1 MEGEKSLEKKLAK
14 IPYPAIALGMAG
26 MITGAAYFFVYLA
39 KFLYTI
45 PRDFDLPWLFV
56 FALVFLAILVKKRV
70 KTMKSDSKPAL
81 S

>member
-1 MEGEKSLEKKLAK
+1 MEEEKSLSKKLAK

-45 PRDFDLPWLFV
+45 PRGFDLPWLFV
-56 FALVFLAILVKKRV
+56 FALVFLALLVKKRV
-70 KTMKSDSKPAL
+70 GTARSDNKPAL